1 MTNFKKKIGITLRIT
16 NEKKYVEKRDSLSH
30 DWSELLEK
38 IGCIPIFI
46 PNTITN
52 KEEFLNEINVQG
64 FILSGGD
71 NINDNPERDS
81 TEKAIIEFG
90 IRNKIPLFGICRGMQ
105 VINKFFGGKL
115 HVTNNSKHVN
125 TDHQIDL
132 TKDFPFCDKK
142 SITVNSYHNNI
153 IEIKDVGKNLKSF
166 AIHQN
171 DNTVEGFFHNEL
183 PITGVMWHPERNPD
197 ENSIQLFQRI
207 FSLEN

>member
-1 MTNFKKKIGITLRIT
+1 MTNFKKKIGITLRVT
-16 NEKKYVEKRDSLSH
+16 DEKKYVEKRDSLSH
-30 DWSELLEK
+30 DWSGFLEK
-38 IGCIPIFI
+38 IECIPIFI

-90 IRNKIPLFGICRGMQ
+90 IRNKIPVFGICRGMQ

-125 TDHQIDL
+125 TDHPIDL
-132 TKDFPFCDKK
+132 TKDFPFHDKK

-166 AIHQN
+166 AIHRN

>member
-1 MTNFKKKIGITLRIT
+1 MTNFKKKIGITLRVT
-16 NEKKYVEKRDSLSH
+16 DEKKYVEKRDSLSH
-30 DWSELLEK
+30 DWSGFLEK
-38 IGCIPIFI
+38 IECIPIFI

-71 NINDNPERDS
+71 NINNNPERDS

-166 AIHQN
+166 AIHRN